1 MCVRDIC
8 MLVLGTFTLNI
19 ESTGKFNLGRTCS
32 ESPSPRLVGE
42 MPAECVSTVDHVVRR
57 QQNIAE
63 ALLPLRKAQRT
74 RTLRQRKGRSFQR
87 WGQRPRRMQDKESQG
102 RRFWTKRYY
111 KIRHHFQKHSLKYQ
125 REIRSEENWGM
136 FLGSDIWGI
145 TADT

>member
-1 MCVRDIC
+1 

-74 RTLRQRKGRSFQR
+74 RTLRQRKGGAFRDGAKDPGECRTKKAKAEDFEQR
-87 WGQRPRRMQDKESQG
+87 DI
-102 RRFWTKRYY
+102 TK
-111 KIRHHFQKHSLKYQ
+111 
-125 REIRSEENWGM
+125 
-136 FLGSDIWGI
+136 
-145 TADT
+145 